1 MAFIMKHLNSY
12 KKQRK
17 SYKPLILIIG
27 DSIFG
32 GMKVHENI
40 RTLRHARCF
49 TQQHMA
55 KKLGMDVAN
64 YSRIERGVAKLTVE
78 RLKEI
83 ADILNTGITELVNV
97 NIQNA
102 MGQVNDM
109 TDAAKVQDL
118 LKQNN
123 LLLEVMLGELR
134 KMRSL
139 ENEK

>member
-1 MAFIMKHLNSY
+1 MKPLNYY

-17 SYKPLILIIG
+17 NYKSLTGLHHR
-27 DSIFG
+27 SIFD

-40 RTLRHARCF
+40 RALRMTRGF

-83 ADILNTGITELVNV
+83 AEILNTGIAELVNL
-97 NIQNA
+97 NIQHSI
-102 MGQVNDM
+102 GQTNEKPDER
-109 TDAAKVQDL
+109 KVKEL

-123 LLLEVMLGELR
+123 LLLEGIMEELR
-134 KMRSL
+134 RMR
-139 ENEK
+139 EEGI